1 MIVTLRNARG
11 PVDNRRIA
19 TDTTAQTPTRMM
31 PGMTR

>member
-1 MIVTLRNARG
+1 MIVTYSSRG
-11 PVDNRRIA
+11 WAVDNRRIA